1 VVQLT
6 LPKNSKIGKGRH
18 FPAPAGAKTVQTFRI
33 YRYDPEVDAN
43 PRWDTYDVD
52 VGACGPMVLDV
63 LILIKNTMDP
73 TLTFRRS
80 CREGVCGSCAMNI
93 GGRNTLACTHGW
105 EEAAGSVKMI
115 APLPGQQ
122 ILKDLV
128 PDLSLFLAQY
138 ASIEPWLHTVTP
150 EPQTEWRQSET
161 DRKKL
166 DGLYECILC
175 ACCSTSCPSYWWNAD
190 RYLGPAALLHA
201 YRWLI
206 DSRDEATGERLDE
219 LEDPF
224 KLYRCHTIMNCAQV
238 CPKGLNPAKAIAEV
252 KKMLAERVS

>member
-1 VVQLT
+1 MVQLT
-6 LPKNSKIGKGRH
+6 LPKNSKIGQGRH
-18 FPAPAGAKTVQTFRI
+18 FPAPAGAKRVQSFRI
-33 YRYDPEVDAN
+33 YRYDPEAGGN

-52 VGACGPMVLDV
+52 VSACGPMVLDV
-63 LILIKNTMDP
+63 LIHIKNTMDP

-105 EEAAGSVKMI
+105 EESAGSVKQI
-115 APLPGQQ
+115 SPLPAQPVVT
-122 ILKDLV
+122 DLI
-128 PDLSLFLAQY
+128 PDLTLVYAQS
-138 ASIEPWLHTVTP
+138 ASIEPWLHT
-150 EPQTEWRQSET
+150 ES
-161 DRKKL
+161 DREKL

-175 ACCSTSCPSYWWNAD
+175 ACCSTSCPSYWWNGD

-206 DSRDEATGERLDE
+206 DSRDEATGDRLDD

-224 KLYRCHTIMNCAQV
+224 KLYRCHTILNCAQV
-238 CPKGLNPAKAIAEV
+238 CPKGLNPARAIAEV
-252 KKMLAERVS
+252 KKMLAERVV